1 MKTKKELES
10 LKDEM
15 AQLKKKLVELTDD
28 ELAMV
33 TGGQINP
40 RLRPVNHNLT
50 EINKNLSYNNTQI
63 VP

>member
-10 LKDEM
+10 LKEEM
-15 AQLKKKLVELTDD
+15 AQLKSKLVELTDD

-33 TGGQINP
+33 TGGQFNP
-40 RLRPVNHNLT
+40 RPAIHNST
-50 EINKNLSYNNTQI
+50 EVNKNLSYNWTQI